1 MSFLHTGH
9 MCFNTQVLA
18 HVFTFNPR
26 ISRRKKLL
34 NYLSEKDRERIVNAN
49 TKILRIWAEIRVM
62 LLDPDGMIIRTKKA
76 QKK

>member
-1 MSFLHTGH
+1 MLQYTSSRIGLHIQYK
-9 MCFNTQVLA
+9 NLE
-18 HVFTFNPR
+18 
-26 ISRRKKLL
+26 KKGA
-34 NYLSEKDRERIVNAN
+34 SELPFREDQERIVNAN